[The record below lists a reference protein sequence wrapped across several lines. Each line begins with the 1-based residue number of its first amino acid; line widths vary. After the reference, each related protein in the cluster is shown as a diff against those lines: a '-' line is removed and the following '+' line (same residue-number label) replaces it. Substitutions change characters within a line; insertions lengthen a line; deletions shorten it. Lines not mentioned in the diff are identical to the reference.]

1 MMPNLCIFAV
11 NNNRYL
17 HMTRIASFLTALFL
31 GATALAQETSKVFFD
46 LNYDTP
52 EVPAPVTVKTGCM
65 LPLAAK
71 VFPTRE
77 GHRFGGWYTAP
88 ECRPEQEWRFGS
100 NSSFFAPATDSMKVE
115 KSMILYAKWVSPKPI
130 RTVEELDAIRE
141 DLYGWYVL
149 QNDLDLSGIDNWIPI
164 GEYEGNYEF
173 APGEWW
179 RHAFKGIL
187 DGQGHT
193 IRGLRISE
201 LVTDKSGLFGTVAN
215 GEIKNL
221 NMDGSQLVFT
231 APRPYVAPL
240 AGILKQDDNQ
250 ECSVRNCNI
259 INTLINVTTNNT
271 EGTFHSFTG
280 LAGGAWGGTIGN
292 CHVSGKMVIDIAGNG
307 GGELYVGPYLGEAY
321 NNTENCSSDYD
332 INLRIS
338 APQPGGFK
346 AFVGGLQSS
355 ATYVQHCSA
364 TGRIRVSGETAEG
377 SMFIGGLVGSERYGT
392 VSNCSSNVKISVSNT
407 PYTQVGGIVGEFNS
421 GYGTIGAAFGV
432 NTTVIKDCSYIGK
445 PTFKKVAHPV
455 FGQIAGA
462 GEPEALASPWGLSM
476 KYKIE
481 ECSYK
486 TR

>member
-1 MMPNLCIFAV
+1 MKRILAAV
-11 NNNRYL
+11 
-17 HMTRIASFLTALFL
+17 TAIALTTA
-31 GATALAQETSKVFFD
+31 ALAQNTSRVFFD
-46 LNYDTP
+46 LNYDT
-52 EVPAPVTVKTGCM
+52 EEAIAPVTVKTGCM
-65 LPLAAK
+65 MPLSAK
-71 VFPTRE
+71 QFPTRE
-77 GHRFGGWYTAP
+77 GYRFGGWYTAP
-88 ECRPEQEWRFGS
+88 ECLPEQEWRFG
-100 NSSFFAPATDSMKVE
+100 NNASFFVAATDSMKVD
-115 KSMILYAKWVSPKPI
+115 KSMILYAKWVSPKPV
-130 RTVEELDAIRE
+130 RTAEDLDAIRK

-149 QNDLDLSGIDNWIPI
+149 EDDIDLSGIDNWIPI

-201 LVTDKSGLFGTVAN
+201 LVTDKSGLFGTIAN

-250 ECSVRNCNI
+250 ECSVQNCNI
-259 INTLINVTTNNT
+259 INTLIKVTTNNT

-280 LAGGAWGGTIGN
+280 LAGGAWGGTVNN
-292 CHVSGKMVIDIAGNG
+292 CHVSGKMILDIAGTG

-332 INLRIS
+332 IDLCLS

-346 AFVGGLQSS
+346 AYVGGLQSS
-355 ATYVQHCSA
+355 ATYVQNCSA
-364 TGRIRVSGETAEG
+364 TGRIRVSGKTAEG

-392 VSNCSSNVKISVSNT
+392 VSECSSNVTISVSNT
-407 PYTQVGGIVGEFNS
+407 PYTQVGVPLPS
-421 GYGTIGAAFGV
+421 
-432 NTTVIKDCSYIGK
+432 
-445 PTFKKVAHPV
+445 
-455 FGQIAGA
+455 
-462 GEPEALASPWGLSM
+462 
-476 KYKIE
+476 
-481 ECSYK
+481 
-486 TR
+486 